1 MIDIDKQTIDVI
13 FNQFWLEKYRNKD
26 ILVSDFGLKD
36 LELLLWIRIKYLIDF
51 DRDKLMTTLYR
62 IDINEDAIKKIF
74 KYSKTELIPNKIAKL
89 IISRVAEKME
99 NYRI

>member
-26 ILVSDFGLKD
+26 ISVSDFGLKD

-74 KYSKTELIPNKIAKL
+74 KFSKNELIPNKIAKL

>member
-1 MIDIDKQTIDVI
+1 
-13 FNQFWLEKYRNKD
+13 
-26 ILVSDFGLKD
+26 
-36 LELLLWIRIKYLIDF
+36 
-51 DRDKLMTTLYR
+51 MTTLYR

-74 KYSKTELIPNKIAKL
+74 KFSKNELIPNKIAKL